1 MYPCACPQA
10 SAERSQ
16 KSYETGA
23 PTKVAVR
30 IRLKRFGKIR
40 SPHYRV
46 VVADQRSKR
55 DGAVIEEIGIYHPTK
70 DPSVIRIDSERAQ
83 YWLGV
88 GAQPSK
94 QVTALLK
101 LTGDWQKFKGEEYDE
116 SVMQHP
122 AEKDAFVV
130 PEKGSVVVPE
140 APEPTPEAALTPDA
154 AATEEQTEKAAE

>member
-1 MYPCACPQA
+1 M
-10 SAERSQ
+10 
-16 KSYETGA
+16 
-23 PTKVAVR
+23 AVR

-46 VVADQRSKR
+46 VVADQRAKR

-70 DPSVIRIDSERAQ
+70 DPSVIEIKSDRAQ

-94 QVTALLK
+94 QVTTLLK

-116 SVMQHP
+116 SVMKHA
-122 AEKDAFVV
+122 AEKETFVASD
-130 PEKGSVVVPE
+130 KGSVVRPE
-140 APEPTPEAALTPDA
+140 ATKPKADEAAAEKPA
-154 AATEEQTEKAAE
+154 AEEKTEEAAE

>member
-1 MYPCACPQA
+1 M
-10 SAERSQ
+10 
-16 KSYETGA
+16 
-23 PTKVAVR
+23 AVR

-46 VVADQRSKR
+46 VVADQRAKR

-70 DPSVIRIDSERAQ
+70 DPSVIEIDTDRAQ

-116 SVMQHP
+116 STLKQQ
-122 AEKDAFVV
+122 AEKDAFVA
-130 PEKGSVVVPE
+130 PDKGSVVLPE
-140 APEPTPEAALTPDA
+140 ATKPKAEE
-154 AATEEQTEKAAE
+154 AATEEPAAEEDKTEEAAE

>member
-1 MYPCACPQA
+1 M
-10 SAERSQ
+10 
-16 KSYETGA
+16 
-23 PTKVAVR
+23 AVR

-46 VVADQRSKR
+46 VVADQRAKR

-70 DPSVIRIDSERAQ
+70 DPSVIEIDSDRAQ

-94 QVTALLK
+94 QVATLLK

-116 SVMQHP
+116 STLKQQ
-122 AEKDAFVV
+122 AEKEAFVA
-130 PEKGSVVVPE
+130 PDKGSVVRPE
-140 APEPTPEAALTPDA
+140 ATKPKAEE
-154 AATEEQTEKAAE
+154 AATEEPAAEEDKTEEAAE

>member
-1 MYPCACPQA
+1 M
-10 SAERSQ
+10 
-16 KSYETGA
+16 
-23 PTKVAVR
+23 AVR

-154 AATEEQTEKAAE
+154 AAETAAEEKTEEAAE

>member
-1 MYPCACPQA
+1 
-10 SAERSQ
+10 
-16 KSYETGA
+16 
-23 PTKVAVR
+23 VAVR

-46 VVADQRSKR
+46 VVADQRAKR
-55 DGAVIEEIGIYHPTK
+55 DGAVIEEIGIYHPTE
-70 DPSVIRIDSERAQ
+70 DPSVIKIDTDRAQ

-116 SVMQHP
+116 SVMKF
-122 AEKDAFVV
+122 AEEKEAFVA
-130 PEKGSVVVPE
+130 PEKGSVVLPE
-140 APEPTPEAALTPDA
+140 AVAPKAEEAETPAADEAAADEEK
-154 AATEEQTEKAAE
+154 TEEAAE

>member
-1 MYPCACPQA
+1 MCPTVMDAYACPQVY
-10 SAERSQ
+10 RKDQ
-16 KSYETGA
+16 KNHETGA
-23 PTKVAVR
+23 TTKVAVR
-30 IRLKRFGKIR
+30 NRLKRFGKVR

-46 VVADQRSKR
+46 VVADQRAKR

-70 DPSVIRIDSERAQ
+70 DPSVIRIDSDRAQ

-116 SVMQHP
+116 RS
-122 AEKDAFVV
+122 
-130 PEKGSVVVPE
+130 
-140 APEPTPEAALTPDA
+140 
-154 AATEEQTEKAAE
+154 EERRVGKERR

>member
-1 MYPCACPQA
+1 M
-10 SAERSQ
+10 
-16 KSYETGA
+16 
-23 PTKVAVR
+23 AVR

-46 VVADQRSKR
+46 VVADQRAKR

-70 DPSVIRIDSERAQ
+70 DPSVIEIDTDRAQ

-101 LTGDWQKFKGEEYDE
+101 LTGDWQKFKGEEYDD
-116 SVMQHP
+116 STLKQQ
-122 AEKDAFVV
+122 AEKEAFVA
-130 PEKGSVVVPE
+130 PDKGSVVLPE
-140 APEPTPEAALTPDA
+140 VTKPKAEEAAAEEPA
-154 AATEEQTEKAAE
+154 AEEDKTEEAAE

>member
-1 MYPCACPQA
+1 M
-10 SAERSQ
+10 
-16 KSYETGA
+16 
-23 PTKVAVR
+23 AVR

-46 VVADQRSKR
+46 VVADQRAKR

-70 DPSVIRIDSERAQ
+70 DPSVIQIDTDRAQ

-116 SVMQHP
+116 SVLKQQ
-122 AEKDAFVV
+122 AEKEAFVA
-130 PEKGSVVVPE
+130 PDKGSVVLPE
-140 APEPTPEAALTPDA
+140 ATKPKAEEAAAEDK
-154 AATEEQTEKAAE
+154 TEEAAE

>member
-1 MYPCACPQA
+1 M
-10 SAERSQ
+10 
-16 KSYETGA
+16 
-23 PTKVAVR
+23 AVR

-46 VVADQRSKR
+46 VVADQRAKR

-70 DPSVIRIDSERAQ
+70 DPSVIKIDSDRAQ

-116 SVMQHP
+116 SLMKHP
-122 AEKDAFVV
+122 AEKEAFVA
-130 PEKGSVVVPE
+130 PDKGSVVLPE
-140 APEPTPEAALTPDA
+140 APEPKTEVAAAEPAEEKTEEAA
-154 AATEEQTEKAAE
+154 E

>member
-1 MYPCACPQA
+1 M
-10 SAERSQ
+10 
-16 KSYETGA
+16 
-23 PTKVAVR
+23 AVR
-30 IRLKRFGKIR
+30 IRLKRFGKVR

-70 DPSVIRIDSERAQ
+70 EPSVIRIESDRAQ

-116 SVMQHP
+116 SILKHP
-122 AEKDAFVV
+122 AEKEAFVAS
-130 PEKGSVVVPE
+130 EKGSVVVPE
-140 APEPTPEAALTPDA
+140 AKEPTPEAALTPDA
-154 AATEEQTEKAAE
+154 AAAEEKTEEAAE

>member
-1 MYPCACPQA
+1 M
-10 SAERSQ
+10 
-16 KSYETGA
+16 
-23 PTKVAVR
+23 AVR
-30 IRLKRFGKIR
+30 IRLKRLGKIR

-46 VVADQRSKR
+46 VVADQRAKR

-70 DPSVIRIDSERAQ
+70 EPSVIKIDSERAQ

-116 SVMQHP
+116 STLKQP
-122 AEKDAFVV
+122 AEKEAFVA
-130 PEKGSVVVPE
+130 PEKGSVVRPE
-140 APEPTPEAALTPDA
+140 VSKPKADEAAA
-154 AATEEQTEKAAE
+154 EEKTEEAAE

>member
-1 MYPCACPQA
+1 M
-10 SAERSQ
+10 
-16 KSYETGA
+16 
-23 PTKVAVR
+23 AVR

-55 DGAVIEEIGIYHPTK
+55 DGAVIEEIGIYHPTEE
-70 DPSVIRIDSERAQ
+70 PSVIKIESDRAQ

-101 LTGDWQKFKGEEYDE
+101 LTGDWQKFKGEKYDE
-116 SVMQHP
+116 STMKYA
-122 AEKDAFVV
+122 AEKETFVA
-130 PEKGSVVVPE
+130 PTKGSVVVPE
-140 APEPTPEAALTPDA
+140 AITPKADDSAAKAEEPAAEAEKTEEAA
-154 AATEEQTEKAAE
+154 E

>member
-1 MYPCACPQA
+1 M
-10 SAERSQ
+10 
-16 KSYETGA
+16 
-23 PTKVAVR
+23 AVR

-46 VVADQRSKR
+46 VVADQRAKR

-70 DPSVIRIDSERAQ
+70 DPSVIEIDTDRAQ

-116 SVMQHP
+116 STLKQQ
-122 AEKDAFVV
+122 ADKEAFVA
-130 PEKGSVVVPE
+130 PDKGSVVLPE
-140 APEPTPEAALTPDA
+140 ATKPKAEE
-154 AATEEQTEKAAE
+154 AATEEPAAEEDKTEEAAE

>member
-1 MYPCACPQA
+1 M
-10 SAERSQ
+10 
-16 KSYETGA
+16 
-23 PTKVAVR
+23 AVR

-154 AATEEQTEKAAE
+154 AAGAAAEEKTEEAAE

>member
-1 MYPCACPQA
+1 M
-10 SAERSQ
+10 
-16 KSYETGA
+16 
-23 PTKVAVR
+23 AVR

-55 DGAVIEEIGIYHPTK
+55 DGAVIEEIGIYHPTEE
-70 DPSVIRIDSERAQ
+70 PSVIKIESDRAQ

-101 LTGDWQKFKGEEYDE
+101 LTGDWQKFKGEKYDE
-116 SVMQHP
+116 STMKYA
-122 AEKDAFVV
+122 AEKEAFVA
-130 PEKGSVVVPE
+130 PAKGSVVVPE
-140 APEPTPEAALTPDA
+140 AITPKSDDAKPEETVTEAAA
-154 AATEEQTEKAAE
+154 EEEKTEEAAE

>member
-1 MYPCACPQA
+1 M
-10 SAERSQ
+10 
-16 KSYETGA
+16 
-23 PTKVAVR
+23 AVR

-55 DGAVIEEIGIYHPTK
+55 DGAVIEEIGIYHPTEE
-70 DPSVIRIDSERAQ
+70 PSVIKIESDRAQ

-101 LTGDWQKFKGEEYDE
+101 LTGDWQKFKGEKYDE
-116 SVMQHP
+116 STMKYA
-122 AEKDAFVV
+122 AEKETFVA
-130 PEKGSVVVPE
+130 PTKGSVVVPE
-140 APEPTPEAALTPDA
+140 AITPKGDDSKSEEAAPEEEK
-154 AATEEQTEKAAE
+154 TEEAAE